1 MHFFSTLQT
10 LRSQTIKCLTQKPKF
25 CSQKSK
31 CWSHVQMQTKW
42 FHYKRSLLLTAD
54 HNYERHLS
62 FSPLRIYII
71 AFSCLFNIYSQQLE
85 ACIKSVLSIFTFIAQ
100 TFTSFIAELSQFL
113 GGFPLSF
120 FFLVMLRE
128 VSHCFETV
136 CYLPH
141 VCH

>member
-1 MHFFSTLQT
+1 MHFFSAFQT

-42 FHYKRSLLLTAD
+42 FHYKRSILLTAD

-62 FSPLRIYII
+62 FPPLRIYII

-85 ACIKSVLSIFTFIAQ
+85 ACIKSVLSIFTFIAHSHLLLQ
-100 TFTSFIAELSQFL
+100 LSQFL
-113 GGFPLSF
+113 GGFPFF

-128 VSHCFETV
+128 VSNCFETV